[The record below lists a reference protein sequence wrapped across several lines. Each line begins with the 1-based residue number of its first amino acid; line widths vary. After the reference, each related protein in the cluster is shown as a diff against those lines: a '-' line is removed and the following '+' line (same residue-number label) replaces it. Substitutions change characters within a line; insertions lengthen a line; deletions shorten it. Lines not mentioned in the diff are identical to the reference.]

1 MYINLIIYF
10 FGSFVIIFF
19 STFFSYKL
27 SLVDKPTKRK
37 IHSKPVAFTGGLAL
51 SLAYLF
57 SIHLF
62 DFHYQNLNYIITIGF
77 LIALVGLLDDI
88 KDLNTGGKLSLQVI
102 PIFYLIIFENL
113 YLTDIGHYEY
123 FTIFLG
129 SFSVPFTCLSIL
141 LLINSFNYSDGIDG
155 ALGLLTI
162 STLIILFILTDDNN
176 IKVLI
181 TALIIP
187 LIIFLIFNFA
197 FFNFQKLF
205 LGDSGSL
212 FLGFIISFFLIY
224 FANQKIAHP
233 IILAWSVVLIVYEFL
248 SINIIRIINKKNLFI
263 AGKDHLHHL
272 ILKKYKSV
280 FFTNF
285 LITSIN
291 ITLFF
296 VGYLSFKLIN
306 PLFSLMSFV
315 IFFMIFFIL
324 RIKRINEK

>member
-1 MYINLIIYF
+1 MI
-10 FGSFVIIFF
+10 
-19 STFFSYKL
+19 
-27 SLVDKPTKRK
+27 
-37 IHSKPVAFTGGLAL
+37 
-51 SLAYLF
+51 
-57 SIHLF
+57 
-62 DFHYQNLNYIITIGF
+62 LNY
-77 LIALVGLLDDI
+77 LRLV
-88 KDLNTGGKLSLQVI
+88 
-102 PIFYLIIFENL
+102 
-113 YLTDIGHYEY
+113 
-123 FTIFLG
+123 
-129 SFSVPFTCLSIL
+129 
-141 LLINSFNYSDGIDG
+141 
-155 ALGLLTI
+155 
-162 STLIILFILTDDNN
+162 TLIILFILTDDNN